1 MTFLDA
7 ENYPTPLRR
16 KSFCRIGT
24 NTEGNAGLMMKTS
37 WKFGL
42 HAHSYMSTGQHGPVG
57 QRNPL
62 RQVMWVSNP
71 LEGYGIPV
79 SAVRSLSALSKTL
92 TGPRAKACQATRQ
105 SDGEP
110 TPWCTGPWPSPTH
123 RHWGCTLRGRP
134 SLQHNPDVRR
144 SVWMRWGVWEYTHMF
159 GVCECANKG
168 SMQMKIFPVCLPQGL
183 WLLPFLQENSLKSPN
198 LDTQSQ
204 RTVRF

>member
-1 MTFLDA
+1 
-7 ENYPTPLRR
+7 
-16 KSFCRIGT
+16 
-24 NTEGNAGLMMKTS
+24 MMKTS

-42 HAHSYMSTGQHGPVG
+42 HAHNYMSTGQHGPVG

-79 SAVRSLSALSKTL
+79 SAVRRLSALSKTL

-123 RHWGCTLRGRP
+123 CHWGCTLRGRP

-144 SVWMRWGVWEYTHMF
+144 SAWMRRGVWEYTHTCS
-159 GVCECANKG
+159 VCVNVPTKAQCRWTYFL
-168 SMQMKIFPVCLPQGL
+168 SVCLRGSDSCHSYRKIHSNPQTLTRRPRG
-183 WLLPFLQENSLKSPN
+183 QCISNS
-198 LDTQSQ
+198 QSH
-204 RTVRF
+204 